1 MQAHALTQQ
10 TIHTSACTHIYT
22 YTHACTHTYTHTH
35 THAHS
40 HTRTHTGVHHEEFWH
55 TNDNAL
61 LVVDR
66 LTHSHTR
73 THTHTH
79 SHTHAHTLTHTHTHS
94 HTHTGV
100 HHEEFWHTDD
110 DALLV
115 VDKLNAD
122 QAYAR
127 KLAETG
133 TTFAENY
140 LVKDVMMVSLRRTT
154 E

>member
-40 HTRTHTGVHHEEFWH
+40 HTR
-55 TNDNAL
+55 
-61 LVVDR
+61 
-66 LTHSHTR
+66 
-73 THTHTH
+73 
-79 SHTHAHTLTHTHTHS
+79 
-94 HTHTGV
+94 THTGV